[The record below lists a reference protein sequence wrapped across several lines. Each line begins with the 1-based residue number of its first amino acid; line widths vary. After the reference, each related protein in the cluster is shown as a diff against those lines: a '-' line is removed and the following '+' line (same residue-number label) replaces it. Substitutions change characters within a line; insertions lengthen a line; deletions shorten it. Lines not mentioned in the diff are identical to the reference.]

1 MSHSTAA
8 RPVNMKKNTSLN
20 SLHSLKYET
29 SRCDYWR
36 LQLCPGTGID
46 IMNINVKPTENNVPK
61 ATQTI

>member
-36 LQLCPGTGID
+36 LQLCPGTGNYT
-46 IMNINVKPTENNVPK
+46 MNINAKPAENNVPK
-61 ATQTI
+61 PVQTI